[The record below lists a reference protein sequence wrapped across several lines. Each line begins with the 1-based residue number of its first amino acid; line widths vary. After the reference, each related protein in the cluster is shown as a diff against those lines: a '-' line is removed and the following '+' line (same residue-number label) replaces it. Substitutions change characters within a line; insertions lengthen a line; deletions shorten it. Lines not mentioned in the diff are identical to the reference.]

1 MGKRPASSKATRGA
15 SKGKKP
21 ISSSSS
27 NPKTR
32 KFRSQYNSLAVIAK
46 GGPSKKSQNK
56 EATKNLAKDA
66 VERKKLLDGID
77 NINMLGTVDE
87 SPTSKK
93 KRKQDTASEI
103 SGGSKRTTASFA
115 SVWSNCTNAS
125 LNEFFQVWNPN
136 LETHKEALAIIA
148 GLSQVMSSNGS
159 DQSDLEFAKTLFK
172 IISSPDISIQVL
184 TGSLLVLTFV
194 IRKLPHE
201 IANENFEPFYAIL
214 KDLMEKYHEQN
225 RKTLVKCLIR
235 CFASLSKAHPSG
247 KECIESS
254 LRKKINIAIRRYKVQ
269 NTIKL

>member
-1 MGKRPASSKATRGA
+1 MGRRPASSKATRGA

-27 NPKTR
+27 NPKTK

-56 EATKNLAKDA
+56 EATKNLAKEA
-66 VERKKLLDGID
+66 VERRKLLDGID
-77 NINMLGTVDE
+77 SISMLGTTDDN
-87 SPTSKK
+87 STKK
-93 KRKQDTASEI
+93 SKRKQDTSSEV
-103 SGGSKRTTASFA
+103 SVGSKRTTASFA

-136 LETHKEALAIIA
+136 LETHKDALAVIA
-148 GLSQVMSSNGS
+148 GLSHIMSSKGN
-159 DQSDLEFAKTLFK
+159 DQSDLEFTKTLFK
-172 IISSPDISIQVL
+172 IISTPETPGHVL
-184 TGSLLVLTFV
+184 TGSLLALTFV

-201 IANENFEPFYAIL
+201 VINENFDSFYTIL
-214 KDLMEKYHEQN
+214 KDLMEKYHEQ
-225 RKTLVKCLIR
+225 RKKSLVKCLIR
-235 CFASLSKAHPSG
+235 CFASLSKAHPNG

-254 LRKKINIAIRRYKVQ
+254 LRKKINLAIRRYKVQ